1 MHYDITY
8 KRYIKLSNISIFT
21 TEKKNQI
28 FNRKYLKKNKLKKSK
43 TFRYKQRQTGRM
55 NYGVIIVADQ
65 FNFD

>member
-8 KRYIKLSNISIFT
+8 KLYIKLSNISIFT
-21 TEKKNQI
+21 TEKKSNI
-28 FNRKYLKKNKLKKSK
+28 YRKYLKKNKLKKSK